1 MKKIY
6 GQSRSEGCP
15 FCGKQAT
22 LMNAQGVS
30 VCREHKSNNL
40 DLKCLC
46 GSWLDV
52 LKGKFG
58 AYGKCMKCGN
68 VNLNRVLEINGAS
81 VKKATTQYKEE
92 NKKEITVT
100 SDELDFL

>member
-1 MKKIY
+1 MKKVY
-6 GQSRSEGCP
+6 GQSKSEGCP

-22 LMNAQGVS
+22 QMNAQGVS

-40 DLKCLC
+40 DLKCFC
-46 GSWLDV
+46 GSWLDIM
-52 LKGKFG
+52 KGKYG
-58 AYGKCMKCGN
+58 AYCKCIKCGN
-68 VNLNRVLEINGAS
+68 VNLRKVLEIND
-81 VKKATTQYKEE
+81 VKQATKQYKEE